1 MQHALT
7 YPRPALDN
15 PLLLLD
21 AGMSLESLADFFQ
34 PGIAPD
40 SLSAVNRLQQA
51 WPYLSVFVTLF
62 RGGDEEVLMRLLVL
76 RELGNRADAPRWTP
90 QEIAQRFAYLNDTK
104 LATILGRLREGELL
118 VYDSDGGQYQLSEGA
133 RVALA
138 ALATLIDFAG
148 DDVELGYLTSQ
159 VAAGQAVGQL
169 SDDALKHL
177 LARLNELY
185 GEFEEALESQSE
197 FRIRAAQH
205 RLEAV
210 WRWVAKSTEVI
221 RSLTADDTL
230 SLSALN
236 QAQAVALAQSRM
248 LALAGTF
255 ERRLAQLAAQR
266 VHLGSSGLTST
277 DIADWLRRQA
287 VGQLAD
293 QLTGCLSI
301 NPEPAFIATP
311 ELADMAEFELLAR
324 ERAKAG
330 NTSLPGSVAAPLSG
344 ELEVERLFAAEA
356 MYDELLTLGLQLGES
371 GADHIPI
378 QQAVLA
384 DSYNETAYRL
394 SLLSLIGDP
403 ESHGDASIV
412 AALAKLPFTL
422 HGGEAV
428 IEPEHPEVATLSDA
442 RLLPHLPK

>member
-1 MQHALT
+1 
-7 YPRPALDN
+7 
-15 PLLLLD
+15 
-21 AGMSLESLADFFQ
+21 MSLESLDEFFQ

-40 SLSAVNRLQQA
+40 SLATVGRLRQA
-51 WPYLSVFVTLF
+51 WPYLAVFVTLF

-76 RELGNRADAPRWTP
+76 HELGGRAEAPQWTP
-90 QEIAQRFAYLNDTK
+90 QEIAQRFAYLNETK
-104 LATILGRLREGELL
+104 LNTILLRLREGGLL
-118 VYDSDGGQYQLSEGA
+118 VYESDSGFYQLSEGA
-133 RVALA
+133 RVALS
-138 ALATLIDFAG
+138 ALATLMDFSG
-148 DDVELGYLTSQ
+148 DDIELGYLTSQ

-185 GEFEEALESQSE
+185 AEFEEALESQSE

-210 WRWVAKSTEVI
+210 WRWVEKSTEVI
-221 RSLTADDTL
+221 RGLTGDDSLTL
-230 SLSALN
+230 SSLN

-287 VGQLAD
+287 AGQLAGHLGD
-293 QLTGCLSI
+293 SLSI
-301 NPEPAFIATP
+301 GPEPAFLATP

-330 NTSLPGSVAAPLSG
+330 NAVLPGGQAAPMA
-344 ELEVERLFAAEA
+344 EAPEMERLFAAEA
-356 MYDELLTLGLQLGES
+356 LYDELLTLGLQLGET
-371 GADHIPI
+371 GGGDLPI
-378 QQAVLA
+378 ARAVLT
-384 DSYNETAYRL
+384 DTYNETAYRL

-403 ESHGDASIV
+403 ETRDDAGIV
-412 AALAKLPFTL
+412 AALAKLPFVL
-422 HGGEAV
+422 AGGEGV
-428 IEPEHPEVATLSDA
+428 LEPDHPEVASLSDA
-442 RLLPHLPK
+442 RLLPHPQD